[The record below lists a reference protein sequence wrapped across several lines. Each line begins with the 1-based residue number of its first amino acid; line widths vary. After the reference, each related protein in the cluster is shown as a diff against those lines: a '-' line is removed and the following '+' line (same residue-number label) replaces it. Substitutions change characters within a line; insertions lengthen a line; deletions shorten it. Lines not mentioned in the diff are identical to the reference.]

1 MKRSTEM
8 NATFWVLAE
17 PGDNSYAFG
26 PDFQAAENATV
37 VPGIDPS
44 EFVYSNEPVEMEYVT
59 VPPNEIA
66 PRTGPIEDEAFI
78 PEEDPQL
85 TDEELFAYQVA
96 QVAHLVDEMKNPTGE
111 S

>member
-1 MKRSTEM
+1 MAAK
-8 NATFWVLAE
+8 FWVPAE
-17 PGDNSYAFG
+17 PDSELYLFG
-26 PDFQAAENATV
+26 PTYGTAENETV

-44 EFVYSNEPVEMEYVT
+44 EFVYSGEPVEMEYVI

-66 PRTGPIEDEAFI
+66 PSTGPIEDDAFI
-78 PEEDPQL
+78 PDEDPEL

-111 S
+111 SQS